1 MDFSKIGGLL
11 AQVAPT
17 IATAVGGP
25 VAGMAVKAL
34 SSALL
39 GKENG
44 SQSEIE
50 TAMLNA
56 TPEQLAMV
64 KKVDNDL
71 AIKMKELDINLEQIK
86 ADDRR
91 SARDMMM
98 SSNTDT
104 PAILSYF
111 VLVSWVGVQYFLL
124 THVVDPGMREL
135 VARVLGTLDGALMMM
150 FSFWFGASFV
160 KGK

>member
-25 VAGMAVKAL
+25 VAGMAIKAL

-39 GKENG
+39 GKETG

-50 TAMLNA
+50 TAMMNA

-64 KKVDNDL
+64 KKVDNEL
-71 AIKMKELDINLEQIK
+71 AIKMK
-86 ADDRR
+86 
-91 SARDMMM
+91 
-98 SSNTDT
+98 
-104 PAILSYF
+104 
-111 VLVSWVGVQYFLL
+111 
-124 THVVDPGMREL
+124 
-135 VARVLGTLDGALMMM
+135 
-150 FSFWFGASFV
+150 
-160 KGK
+160 

>member
-1 MDFSKIGGLL
+1 MDLTKIGGLL
-11 AQVAPT
+11 GQLAPT

-39 GKENG
+39 GKDNG
-44 SQSEIE
+44 SQTEIE
-50 TAMLNA
+50 TALLNA
-56 TPEQLAMV
+56 TPDQLAMV
-64 KKVDNDL
+64 KKVDNEL
-71 AIKMKELDINLEQIK
+71 AIKMKELDINLEQIRV
-86 ADDRR
+86 DDRK
-91 SARDMMM
+91 SARSMMV

-124 THVVDPGMREL
+124 THIIDPGMREL